1 MKRRISAVSLVAG
14 LLVLAFFTG
23 GWLKRPA
30 PAANNNVYQ
39 QARLFE
45 TVLSA
50 IRQHYV
56 DSISEP
62 DLYFRATTGIVDHLH
77 DPYSALLVDG
87 AYRKYEGDLAGSYG
101 GLGLQLDLRA
111 GIVTVA
117 AVDPDSPA
125 EHEGLLPGDRI
136 VSIDGRPTKGLNVG
150 QASEALRGEPG
161 TEVTLV
167 IRRVG
172 EPEATHRLS
181 RRMVHVRA
189 ASPGIL
195 LSDSIGV
202 VTLSRITAVSAQEL
216 RESVDS
222 LRREGMKALVL
233 DLRYNP
239 GGVLNQGVEVAD
251 LFLDRGEL
259 VATLRGRNP
268 DDVTAFRAEQN
279 QAWPGLPLAVV
290 VNGGTASSAE
300 IVAAALQDHDR
311 AVIVGTPSYGKG
323 AVQST
328 IPLGDGLGL
337 KLTTGRWY
345 APSGRTVQRPG
356 QFPRENEGRTPAADT
371 AEGAGYFSDAGRPMM
386 NASGI
391 VPDLTVAPRQLT
403 KAETQFR
410 HALGGELPRY
420 YDLLTAF
427 AQELRQS
434 DAPPDSSFR
443 VTARLRGEFR
453 NRLQRE
459 GVTVPAAV
467 FDAAEPMI
475 DRDLEEAI
483 AQELFGSAAAARRT
497 VVHDPQIQAAVH
509 ALADSVAAAP

>member
-1 MKRRISAVSLVAG
+1 MKRRISLLSLMAG

-23 GWLKRPA
+23 GWLKRPE

-50 IRQHYV
+50 IRRSYV

-87 AYRKYEGDLAGSYG
+87 AYRKYENDLSGSYV

-111 GIVTVA
+111 GAVVVA

-125 EHEGLLPGDRI
+125 EHDGILPGDRI
-136 VSIDGRPTKGLNVG
+136 MSIDGRPTKGLNVG
-150 QASEALRGEPG
+150 QASEALQGEPG

-172 EPEATHRLS
+172 EPDATHRLA

-195 LSDSIGV
+195 LPDSIGV
-202 VTLSRITAVSAQEL
+202 VTLSRITATSAREL
-216 RESVDS
+216 RESIDS

-239 GGVLNQGVEVAD
+239 GGVLSQGVAVAD

-268 DDVTAFRAEQN
+268 GDVTAFRAEQD

-300 IVAAALQDHDR
+300 IIAAALQDHDR
-311 AVIVGTPSYGKG
+311 AVVVGTQSYGKG

-328 IPLGDGLGL
+328 IPLGDGLAL
-337 KLTTGRWY
+337 KLTTARWY

-356 QFPRENEGRTPAADT
+356 QFPRDGAAAPADT
-371 AEGAGYFSDAGRPMM
+371 TESLRFYSDSGRPLD
-386 NASGI
+386 NAAGI
-391 VPDLTVAPRQLT
+391 IPDLRATPQQLT
-403 KAETQFR
+403 AGEAAFR
-410 HALGGELPRY
+410 HELGGELSRY

-427 AQELRQS
+427 AQELRES
-434 DAPPDSSFR
+434 ETPPDSNFQ
-443 VTARLRGEFR
+443 VTAQLRADFR
-453 NRLQRE
+453 MRMERE
-459 GVTVPAAV
+459 GLTVPRSV
-467 FDAAEPMI
+467 FEGARSMI

-483 AQELFGSAAAARRT
+483 AQELFGPTVAARRA
-497 VVHDPQIQAAVH
+497 VVHDRQIQAAVR
-509 ALADSVAAAP
+509 ALADSALAVTP